1 MAYVTY
7 ETGIKCKRCG
17 NLSLSINR
25 FQTRVL
31 CQNCG
36 EHIMDFDPITKEGTV
51 QENAD
56 IVTVKVTH
64 KLFSNIYEE
73 V

>member
-7 ETGIKCKRCG
+7 ETGIKCMKCG
-17 NLSLSINR
+17 NITTSIDR
-25 FQTRVL
+25 FKSRAL

-36 EHIMDFDPITKEGTV
+36 EHIMDFDLRTKEGTV
-51 QENAD
+51 QKNAE

-64 KLFSNIYEE
+64 KLFSTIYEE